1 MSWYS
6 IHDGVR
12 TAYFDTDARMVTPLN
27 PDGSAAGPPRAFTAV
42 ENTVADAM
50 AAALVVSANEQ
61 LLLSRLRTATTNN
74 LAEIDRLTTFSNGT
88 VALTNT
94 QRDAALRDLAGQ
106 QVRAFRQLNALM
118 KYVGRDLTT
127 LDGT

>member
-61 LLLSRLRTATTNN
+61 LLLSRLRTAVTNN
-74 LAEIDRLTTFSNGT
+74 QTEITRLTTFANGSNS
-88 VALTNT
+88 LTNAQQDT
-94 QRDAALRDLAGQ
+94 ALRDLAGQ
-106 QVRAFRQLNALM
+106 QVRAFKQLNALM
-118 KYVGRDLTT
+118 KLIGRDLT
-127 LDGT
+127 DIGGT